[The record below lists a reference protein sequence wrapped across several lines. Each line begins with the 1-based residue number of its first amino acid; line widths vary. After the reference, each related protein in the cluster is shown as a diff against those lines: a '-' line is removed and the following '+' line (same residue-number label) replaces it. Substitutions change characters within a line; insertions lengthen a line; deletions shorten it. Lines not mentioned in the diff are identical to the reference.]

1 MKGYRP
7 ETRGPP
13 RGRKGSVMEAII
25 VLFVIILGLIGLDVA
40 AVIRGADSRDPLPD
54 THTR

>member
-1 MKGYRP
+1 
-7 ETRGPP
+7 
-13 RGRKGSVMEAII
+13 MEAII